1 MSPPEKT
8 PKNQSTK
15 NRPER
20 GKEPGGPNAMRNWLA
35 PIALAL
41 LLLWAVTSMQ
51 KFIANKPITYSEFRG
66 YVDRGE
72 VVEARISG
80 DYIEGRI
87 VRKVDEPKKED
98 AKKDAAAKTDEKTPP
113 EKTPAEKKTDAK
125 TKTEP
130 GGTTPSV
137 LSPALTDAEREFH
150 FRTIR
155 VEDPNLAETLISKG
169 VKFEGERPSFLTTYF
184 FMFIL
189 PLLLLVAVWMFVMR
203 RLGSAG
209 ESVLSFSRNRARLV
223 AEKDISVTFND
234 VAGCQEAKEELQEVV
249 EFLRAPDKYEA
260 LGAKIPKGVL
270 LVGPPGTGK
279 TLLARAI
286 AGEAKVPFFS
296 ISGSDFVEM
305 FVGVGAARVRDLFG
319 QAKKHAPCIIFIDE
333 MDAIG
338 RQRGV
343 HVGAVN
349 DEREQTLN
357 QLLVEMD
364 GFEANL
370 GVILL
375 AATNRPDVLDR
386 ALLRPGRFDRQVVV
400 DAPDLEGRLAILK
413 VHARNKKVADDVD
426 LRMVAQSTPG
436 FSGADLA
443 NTLNEAALL
452 AVRRGH
458 DLILQIDLEEAI
470 EKVYAGPERR
480 SRRITEQDKK
490 KLAYHEGG
498 HAMVAF
504 LTNHGERI
512 RRITIVP
519 RGRAAGYVSFM
530 GPEDDRIGMSK
541 GELMDD
547 IRRAMGGRAAEEIVF
562 SEIDAGAVSD
572 LNQATNIARRMV
584 TMYGMG
590 ESVGLMHCAERNG
603 PMYLSGETTATHLD
617 CSEQTARDIDLEVKK
632 LLESCYNDVKRM
644 LIDNRGKLDKVA
656 DELIRVET
664 LDAKQFLAIVGEQAL
679 GAEAELSPTEE
690 KPKVEVVIGE

>member
-8 PKNQSTK
+8 PKNQSPK

-20 GKEPGGPNAMRNWLA
+20 GKEAGGANTMRNWLA
-35 PIALAL
+35 PVALAL

-51 KFIANKPITYSEFRG
+51 KFIAQKTITYSEFRN
-66 YVDRGE
+66 YVSRGE
-72 VVEARISG
+72 VVEARVSG
-80 DYIEGRI
+80 DLIEGRI
-87 VRKVDEPKKED
+87 VRRVDEPKKD
-98 AKKDAAAKTDEKTPP
+98 APPKNGEK
-113 EKTPAEKKTDAK
+113 EPAVKSTDAK

-130 GGTTPSV
+130 AGASSI
-137 LSPALTDAEREFH
+137 LSPTPTDADREFH

-155 VEDPNLAETLISKG
+155 VDDDKLAEALLAKG
-169 VKFEGERPSFLTTYF
+169 VKFEGERPSFLQTYF

-189 PLLLLVAVWMFVMR
+189 PLLCLVAVWMFVMR

-223 AEKDISVTFND
+223 ADKDTGVTFND

-413 VHARNKKVADDVD
+413 VHARNKKVADNVD

-547 IRRAMGGRAAEEIVF
+547 IRRAMGGRAAEELVF

-603 PMYLSGETTATHLD
+603 PMYMSGENSTHLD

-632 LLESCYNDVKRM
+632 LLETCYNDVKRM
-644 LIDNRGKLDKVA
+644 LSDNRIKLDKVA
-656 DELIRVET
+656 GELIRVET
-664 LDAKQFLAIVGEQAL
+664 LDAKQFLALVGEEVL
-679 GAEAELSPTEE
+679 GKEAELSPTEE
-690 KPKVEVVIGE
+690 KPTVEAVIGE

>member
-1 MSPPEKT
+1 MGL
-8 PKNQSTK
+8 
-15 NRPER
+15 
-20 GKEPGGPNAMRNWLA
+20 GKSRA
-35 PIALAL
+35 
-41 LLLWAVTSMQ
+41 
-51 KFIANKPITYSEFRG
+51 
-66 YVDRGE
+66 
-72 VVEARISG
+72 
-80 DYIEGRI
+80 
-87 VRKVDEPKKED
+87 
-98 AKKDAAAKTDEKTPP
+98 
-113 EKTPAEKKTDAK
+113 
-125 TKTEP
+125 
-130 GGTTPSV
+130 
-137 LSPALTDAEREFH
+137 
-150 FRTIR
+150 
-155 VEDPNLAETLISKG
+155 
-169 VKFEGERPSFLTTYF
+169 
-184 FMFIL
+184 
-189 PLLLLVAVWMFVMR
+189 R
-203 RLGSAG
+203 RLGETQG
-209 ESVLSFSRNRARLV
+209 R
-223 AEKDISVTFND
+223 VTFED
-234 VAGCQEAKEELQEVV
+234 VAGVDEARDSLQEIVD
-249 EFLRAPDKYEA
+249 FLKAPQRFEL
-260 LGAKIPKGVL
+260 LGGRIPRGVL

-286 AGEAKVPFFS
+286 AGEANVPFFT

-413 VHARNKKVADDVD
+413 VHARNKKVADNVD

-530 GPEDDRIGMSK
+530 GPEDDRLGMSK
-541 GELMDD
+541 GELTDD
-547 IRRAMGGRAAEEIVF
+547 IRRAMGGRAAEELVF
-562 SEIDAGAVSD
+562 GEIDAGAVSD

-603 PMYLSGETTATHLD
+603 PMYMSGENATHLD

-632 LLESCYNDVKRM
+632 LLETCYNDVKRM
-644 LIDNRGKLDKVA
+644 LSDNRPKLDRVA

-664 LDAKQFLAIVGEQAL
+664 LDAKQFLALVGEQAL
-679 GAEAELSPTEE
+679 GAEAERYPAEE
-690 KPKVEVVIGE
+690 IPSVDEVIRDGRG

>member
-1 MSPPEKT
+1 MSPPERPSKT
-8 PKNQSTK
+8 PPPKK
-15 NRPER
+15 PER
-20 GKEPGGPNAMRNWLA
+20 GKEGAPSNTMRNWMA
-35 PIALAL
+35 PVALAL

-51 KFIANKPITYSEFRG
+51 RFIAQKTITYSEFRKF
-66 YVDRGE
+66 VDAGE
-72 VVEARISG
+72 VVDARVSG
-80 DYIEGRI
+80 DSIEGRI
-87 VRKVDEPKKED
+87 VRK
-98 AKKDAAAKTDEKTPP
+98 TPP
-113 EKTPAEKKTDAK
+113 ETKKDPPKTDNKEPEKGVEAKKTPDGKAK
-125 TKTEP
+125 SET
-130 GGTTPSV
+130 GGSSFFSTAPT
-137 LSPALTDAEREFH
+137 ADDKDFH

-155 VEDPNLAETLISKG
+155 VDDDKLAEALMKNN
-169 VKFEGERPSFLTTYF
+169 VKFEGERPSFLQTYF

-189 PLLLLVAVWMFVMR
+189 PLLLLVAIWMFVMR

-223 AEKDISVTFND
+223 AEKDITVTFND

-286 AGEAKVPFFS
+286 AGEAKVPFFA

-305 FVGVGAARVRDLFG
+305 FVGVGAARVRDLF
-319 QAKKHAPCIIFIDE
+319 QTAKKHAPCIIFIDE

-413 VHARNKKVADDVD
+413 VHARNKKVAENID

-498 HAMVAF
+498 HALVAY

-530 GPEDDRIGMSK
+530 GPEDDRIGMTR
-541 GELMDD
+541 GELLDD
-547 IRRAMGGRAAEEIVF
+547 IRRAMGGRAAEEIAF

-590 ESVGLMHCAERNG
+590 ESVGLMHCAERSG
-603 PMYLSGETTATHLD
+603 PMYMPGMDGGSQLD

-644 LIDNRGKLDKVA
+644 LTENRVKLDRVA
-656 DELIRVET
+656 GELIRIET
-664 LDAKQFLAIVGEQAL
+664 LDAKQFLALVGEDAL
-679 GAEAELSPTEE
+679 GKEAELSPTEE
-690 KPKVEVVIGE
+690 KPTIEAVIGE

>member
-1 MSPPEKT
+1 MSPPEK
-8 PKNQSTK
+8 PSNNKNQSK
-15 NRPER
+15 KDRQER
-20 GKEPGGPNAMRNWLA
+20 GKDAGGSNAMRNWLA
-35 PIALAL
+35 PVALAL

-51 KFIANKPITYSEFRG
+51 KFIALKTITYSEFRDA
-66 YVDRGE
+66 VDHGD
-72 VVEARISG
+72 VVECKVMS
-80 DYIEGRI
+80 DVIEGRI
-87 VRKVDEPKKED
+87 IRGYGETRKL
-98 AKKDAAAKTDEKTPP
+98 P
-113 EKTPAEKKTDAK
+113 EKASTPKGSEAPPKNIEKAPADPK
-125 TKTEP
+125 TKAVEP
-130 GGTTPSV
+130 SIA
-137 LSPALTDAEREFH
+137 ALPESEREFH
-150 FRTIR
+150 FRTVRI
-155 VEDPNLAETLISKG
+155 EDDKLAQALIDKG
-169 VKFEGERPSFLTTYF
+169 IKFEGERPSVLQTYF

-189 PLLLLVAVWMFVMR
+189 PLAILVAVWMFVMR
-203 RLGSAG
+203 RIGSAG

-223 AEKDISVTFND
+223 ADKDTGVTFND

-338 RQRGV
+338 RQPGV

-426 LRMVAQSTPG
+426 MRMVAQSTPG

-458 DLILQIDLEEAI
+458 DLILQNDLEEAI

-498 HAMVAF
+498 HALVAY

-541 GELMDD
+541 GELTDD
-547 IRRAMGGRAAEEIVF
+547 IRRAMGGRAAEELVF
-562 SEIDAGAVSD
+562 GEIDAGAVSD

-603 PMYLSGETTATHLD
+603 PMYLTGEATATHLD

-632 LLESCYNDVKRM
+632 LLETCYNDVKRM
-644 LIDNRGKLDKVA
+644 LTDNRAKLDRVA

-664 LDAKQFLAIVGEQAL
+664 LDAKQFLALVGEQAL
-679 GAEAELSPTEE
+679 GAEADRYLTEE
-690 KPKVEVVIGE
+690 KPTVEEVIRDGHG

>member
-1 MSPPEKT
+1 MSPPEKPT
-8 PKNQSTK
+8 KNPPPKN
-15 NRPER
+15 RGER
-20 GKEPGGPNAMRNWLA
+20 GKEPAANNTMRNWVA
-35 PIALAL
+35 PILLAL
-41 LLLWAVTSMQ
+41 LLLWAVMSMQ
-51 KFIANKPITYSEFRG
+51 HFIAVKTITYSEFRG

-72 VVEARISG
+72 VVECKVAG
-80 DYIEGRI
+80 DSIEGRI
-87 VRKVDEPKKED
+87 VRKGEEPKKD
-98 AKKDAAAKTDEKTPP
+98 ASKTDKSPPAKTVDSKPAP
-113 EKTPAEKKTDAK
+113 ESKKTEQGITSSSFFSTAPK
-125 TKTEP
+125 E
-130 GGTTPSV
+130 
-137 LSPALTDAEREFH
+137 TDRDFR
-150 FRTIR
+150 FRTVR
-155 VEDPNLAETLISKG
+155 VDDDKLAEELLKKG
-169 VKFEGERPSFLTTYF
+169 VKFEGERPGFFQTYF

-189 PLLLLVAVWMFVMR
+189 PLFIIVAIWMFVMR

-223 AEKDISVTFND
+223 ADKDTGVTFDD

-249 EFLRAPDKYEA
+249 EFLKAPDKYEA

-305 FVGVGAARVRDLFG
+305 FVGVGAARVRDLFQ

-364 GFEANL
+364 GFEANI

-413 VHARNKKVADDVD
+413 VHARNKKVATDVD

-530 GPEDDRIGMSK
+530 GPEDDRIGMTK
-541 GELMDD
+541 GELLDD
-547 IRRAMGGRAAEEIVF
+547 IRRAMGGRAAEEVVF
-562 SEIDAGAVSD
+562 GEIDAGAVSD

-590 ESVGLMHCAERNG
+590 ESVGLMHCAERQG
-603 PMYLSGETTATHLD
+603 PMYMQGMDGGTQLD
-617 CSEQTARDIDLEVKK
+617 CSEETARDIDVEVKK
-632 LLESCYNDVKRM
+632 LLENCYNDVKRM
-644 LIDNRGKLDKVA
+644 LTDNRPKLDRVA

-664 LDAKQFLAIVGEQAL
+664 LDAKQFLALVGEEAL
-679 GAEAELSPTEE
+679 GKEAELSPTEE
-690 KPKVEVVIGE
+690 KPTVEAVIGE